1 MEQQFCA
8 FISYRHQSPDQEIA
22 KKLHTAI
29 ETYHIPGSIRKKT
42 GRKRLGRVFR
52 DQEELPLSPD
62 LGSDIEA
69 ALDRSEWLIAI
80 CSPRY
85 LESRWCLRELEYF
98 IQHKGRD
105 RVLAVLAEG
114 TPETSFPEL
123 LRFETDENGLRRET
137 EPLAANVCAPGLG
150 QQLKLLKGEQLRLL
164 APMLG
169 VGYDDLKRRARQ
181 RKLRTI
187 AVGAAAALVI
197 AAGTGTYLSINHA
210 RNEALKREA
219 EEQQRIAAEQA
230 RLAEEQQRLAEERRL
245 LAEQERLSAVSNSIG
260 EYLEKAASARIAG
273 EKRSAAGTL
282 LEALALSDIN
292 DAMRRGEI
300 LSQLRRTMYI
310 EPYSP
315 VAGFTNQNVRLMD
328 LVPSPDGSKAV
339 GVENSNSAA
348 LIDFGTGEVA
358 YRVSVGNTQIGS
370 LLFSPDGERFCAIC
384 DQGRLA
390 VVWNTADGSEAF
402 RYVSRQD
409 KQYHIANALFWRDG
423 DTLLVQDMERFLFV
437 SSDGTE
443 KLLYTMGDMQ
453 DWYSYDDNIY
463 TILYEKPMD
472 EIFTFR
478 EDLDDYTGTQV
489 VVSEDWSKILISGN
503 NGATGTLIIDENGQL
518 VCPLYG
524 MPGTVFEHYTLSPDG
539 RRVACRSYT
548 GLMFQWDAQTGDMV
562 TIDYFDPA
570 QGESSDI
577 VFSPDSSR
585 MAFVAADTLYCVDP
599 WNEIMLFSGA
609 VESTN
614 IVPEL
619 IFSRDGR
626 TLFLTAQNLYIID
639 AQTGALLRMDAAD
652 FSSTHSGVI
661 PMEDTVFISR
671 SNGDAY
677 LYSLPGLASVRETES
692 FSGELCPEYDAADM
706 PAQGWDTDLRQEH
719 ELTEAFLT
727 TAGTINP
734 NPQLRF
740 SRDGMRAALLY
751 PDGVIELFDREGDGS
766 VLAMIG
772 QLTTE
777 ITGFG
782 MTEDRLVA
790 SDASGRL
797 LIYDLGT
804 LSVQTILNLE
814 VNHYRFAFSPDGD
827 MLMALD
833 WDGNIDV
840 FSLSEGEKLFSMT
853 SPAGFNDFGFSADGA
868 WAVGYTP
875 NGCVLGDLWRDESAL
890 IVAAEHLAGPAD

>member
-1 MEQQFCA
+1 MDQHFCA

-69 ALDRSEWLIAI
+69 ALDQSEWLIAI

-85 LESRWCLRELEYF
+85 LESRWCLREMEYF
-98 IQHKGRD
+98 IQHKGRE

-114 TPETSFPEL
+114 TPETSFPDM
-123 LRFETDENGLRRET
+123 LRFETDENGIRREA
-137 EPLAANVCAPGLG
+137 EPLAANVCGEGLPK
-150 QQLKLLKGEQLRLL
+150 QLKLLRQEQLRLF
-164 APMLG
+164 APMLA

-181 RKLRTI
+181 RRLRTI
-187 AVGAAAALVI
+187 AVSAAAAVVI
-197 AAGTGTYLSINHA
+197 AAGTGTYLSLNHA

-219 EEQQRIAAEQA
+219 EEQQRIALEQA

-245 LAEQERLSAVSNSIG
+245 LAEQERLGAVSNSIG
-260 EYLEKAASARIAG
+260 EYLEKAASARLTGELRFSAG
-273 EKRSAAGTL
+273 EA
-282 LEALALSDIN
+282 LEALTLSDEN
-292 DAMRRGEI
+292 EGMRREEI
-300 LSQLRRTMYI
+300 IAQLRKTMYI

-315 VAGFTNQNVRLMD
+315 VAGFGNQNVRLMD
-328 LVPSPDGSKAV
+328 IVPSPDGSKAV
-339 GVENSNSAA
+339 GIENSNFAA
-348 LIDFGTGEVA
+348 LIDFDTGEVA
-358 YRVSVGNTQIGS
+358 YRVSVGNGQLNR
-370 LLFSPDGERFCAIC
+370 LLFSPDGERFLAVC
-384 DQGRLA
+384 DEGRLA

-402 RYVSRQD
+402 RYVSKQD
-409 KQYHIANALFWRDG
+409 KPFHIANALFWRDG
-423 DTLLVQDMERFLFV
+423 DTLLVQDLDRFLFV

-443 KLLYTMGDMQ
+443 KLLYTMGDHQ
-453 DWYSYDDNIY
+453 DWYSYDNNLY
-463 TILYEKPMD
+463 TIIFEKSLD
-472 EIFTFR
+472 ELFTFR

-489 VVSEDWSKILISGN
+489 VVSEDWSKILISGVT
-503 NGATGTLIIDENGQL
+503 GATGTLVIGEDGELI
-518 VCPLYG
+518 CPLYG
-524 MPGTVFEHYTLSPDG
+524 MPATVFEHYAMSPDG
-539 RRVACRSYT
+539 RRAACRSYT
-548 GLMFQWDAQTGDMV
+548 GLMFQWDLATGDLA
-562 TIDYFDPA
+562 TFDYFDPNE
-570 QGESSDI
+570 GESSDI

-585 MAFVAADTLYCVDP
+585 MAFVAGGTLYCVDP
-599 WNEIMLFSGA
+599 WNEIMFFSGTI
-609 VESTN
+609 ESTN
-614 IVPEL
+614 IIPEL
-619 IFSRDGR
+619 VFSADGR
-626 TLFLTAQNLYIID
+626 TLFLTCQSLYIID
-639 AQTGALLRMDAAD
+639 ADTGALLRSDEAD
-652 FSSTHSGVI
+652 FGTAHSTVI
-661 PMEDTVFISR
+661 PLADTLFISR
-671 SNGDAY
+671 ANGDTY
-677 LYSLPGLASVRETES
+677 LYSLPALASVQTRES
-692 FSGELCPEYDAADM
+692 FDGELCPEYDAADM
-706 PAQGWDTDLRQEH
+706 PAQGWNLDLRGEH
-719 ELTEAFLT
+719 ELTDAFRT
-727 TAGTINP
+727 AAGTMNL

-751 PDGVIELFDREGDGS
+751 PDGVIELFDREGDGE
-766 VLAMIG
+766 VQTMIG
-772 QLTTE
+772 QLTSE

-853 SPAGFNDFGFSADGA
+853 SPTGFTDFGFSADGA

-890 IVAAEHLAGPAD
+890 IAAAEHLAGPAD